1 MKKLII
7 IPLLLLFSTGF
18 AQIQSFES
26 EYVEMLK
33 KDIQNESKKIVAE
46 NLSLTEEQAEI
57 FWPLYDEYDA
67 AYDGLVNDRVK
78 VIEDYMMNYYGLD
91 EETGKELIA
100 QSIELKKRA
109 INLQEEY
116 INKMI
121 DVLPISVVGKFFQI
135 DNRIAAIIDIARMAN
150 LPLLR
155 EEEDKE
161 LGMNAYHSFR

>member
-33 KDIQNESKKIVAE
+33 KDIQDESRRIVAE
-46 NLSLTEEQAEI
+46 NLKLTEEQADI

-78 VIEDYMMNYYGLD
+78 VIEDYMMNYYGLE

-100 QSIELKKRA
+100 KSIALKQRA
-109 INLQEEY
+109 VNIQEEY
-116 INKMI
+116 INKML

-135 DNRIAAIIDIARMAN
+135 DNRIAAIIEIARLAAV
-150 LPLLR
+150 PLVR
-155 EEEDKE
+155 EEEQ
-161 LGMNAYHSFR
+161 